1 MNENE
6 LKQMLKSAPER
17 GQRAFYDKYFNY
29 VYTIVYARLKWYAA
43 PEDIDECVGDVF
55 AHCFLYFDKQENISG
70 DLKAFVA
77 AVARNKAVDTYRK
90 VARHKERNISMEDAE
105 ELVSDENIAE
115 TAETTEIRQILY
127 DKVGELGEPDSTII
141 IQKYFYG
148 RSSKEIA
155 EVVEL
160 ASDNGRARCRR
171 AVKKLRELL
180 LQAGLAK

>member
-1 MNENE
+1 MIEIE
-6 LKQMLKSAPER
+6 LRQMLKSAPEK

-29 VYTIVYARLKWYAA
+29 VYTIVYARLKSYAK

-55 AHCFLYFDKQENISG
+55 AHCFFYFDKQEEIKG

-77 AVARNKAVDTYRK
+77 AVARNKAVDTYRR
-90 VARHKERNISMEDAE
+90 VARHKERNVSMDGSE
-105 ELVSDENIAE
+105 ELISDENVAE
-115 TAETTEIRQILY
+115 SAETTEMRRLLY

-155 EVVEL
+155 KIVEL
-160 ASDNGRARCRR
+160 SSDNVRARCSR

-180 LQAGLAK
+180 LQAGFAR

>member
-29 VYTIVYARLKWYAA
+29 VYTIVYAKLKWYAT

-55 AHCFLYFDKQENISG
+55 AHCFLYFDKQENIRG

-155 EVVEL
+155 KIVEL
-160 ASDNGRARCRR
+160 SADNVRARGSR
-171 AVKKLRELL
+171 AVKKLRGLL
-180 LQAGLAK
+180 LQAGFAR

>member
-29 VYTIVYARLKWYAA
+29 VYTIVYARLKWYAV

-155 EVVEL
+155 KIVEL
-160 ASDNGRARCRR
+160 SSDNVRARCSR

-180 LQAGLAK
+180 LQAGFAR